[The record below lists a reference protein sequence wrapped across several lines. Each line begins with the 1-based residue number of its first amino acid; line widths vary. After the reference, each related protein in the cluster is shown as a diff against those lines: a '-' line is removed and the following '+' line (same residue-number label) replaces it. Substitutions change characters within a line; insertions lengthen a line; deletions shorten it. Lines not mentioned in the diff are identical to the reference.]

1 MNFTK
6 VIFYL
11 LLIAAIVSGVYFY
24 SRVFGYIAMAMV
36 LSYLLDPLVS
46 WVERRH
52 LPRWMAVLCV
62 YLGILGVLAWLS
74 LGFVPDLVRQ
84 GRGLIDIMQTNTPGG
99 ENLLVTLPFLRDVYQ
114 LLLNL
119 DKQLPNLDLAAQF
132 LTFLASAQTFLTT
145 LPQTILDNYSEIIG
159 AVSYVGTVP
168 LISFFLL
175 KDKVLFRKAMVA
187 AASNRYFE
195 LVIIFMNKI
204 DETVGRYMRAMLLEV
219 IAVSIMVS
227 IALTAIGVPNAVLIG
242 VVAGV
247 ANIIPYFGPFMGAG
261 VAILTVLVNGSP
273 SIMILWV
280 ALTMYL
286 VQVIDN
292 NIVYPVVVGTTI
304 NMHPLIVLLTVLA
317 GGWFGGILWMLIS
330 VPLVYICYS
339 MLRVIY
345 VNLREFR
352 LL

>member
-1 MNFTK
+1 MNWTK
-6 VIFYL
+6 ILFYL
-11 LLIAAIVSGVYFY
+11 LLVCAVAMALYFY
-24 SRVFGYIAMAMV
+24 SRVFGYVAMALV

-52 LPRWMAVLCV
+52 LPRWLSVLCV
-62 YLGILGVLAWLS
+62 YLAILGALAWLS
-74 LGFVPDLVRQ
+74 LRFVPDLVRQ
-84 GRGLIDIMQTNTPGG
+84 GRDLIQLIQSGASSGD
-99 ENLLVTLPFLRDVYQ
+99 NLLVTLPFIRDLYRFLV
-114 LLLNL
+114 NL
-119 DKQLPNLDLAAQF
+119 DNQLPNIDIAGQF
-132 LTFLASAQTFLTT
+132 LAFLDTAQLFLTK
-145 LPQTILDNYSEIIG
+145 LPETIINNYSTIIG

-175 KDKVLFRKAMVA
+175 KDKVQIRKAIVSMT
-187 AASNRYFE
+187 SNRYFE
-195 LVIIFMNKI
+195 LAIIFMNKV
-204 DETVGRYMRAMLLEV
+204 DETVGRYMRAMLFEV

-227 IALTAIGVPNAVLIG
+227 IALSAIGVPNAILIG

-247 ANIIPYFGPFMGAG
+247 ANIIPYFGPFMGGG
-261 VAILTVLVNGSP
+261 VAVLNVLVDGSP
-273 SIMILWV
+273 PIMIVWV

-292 NIVYPVVVGTTI
+292 NIVYPVVVGKTI

-317 GGWFGGILWMLIS
+317 GGWFGGILWMLLS

-339 MLRVIY
+339 MIRVMY
-345 VNLREFR
+345 VNLKEFR